1 MIKYFRTGSLFIIG
15 ILCFVSLMNVA
26 GNYAQH
32 IIDSD
37 YGASI
42 VTSLTGAAFVTFL
55 PIFAHIAIVGD
66 KAAVKEYE
74 LHSEQGLLH
83 FGLFWFVVTFFV
95 TLLVRSDFL
104 VSYYSY
110 TTSLLAIWT
119 FFIIASFITDLHKQK
134 KMFKQFYDDQC
145 SCDED

>member
-37 YGASI
+37 YGGSI
-42 VTSLTGAAFVTFL
+42 ATSLTGAAFVTFL
-55 PIFAHIAIVGD
+55 PIFSHIAIVGN
-66 KAAVKEYE
+66 KEAVKEYE
-74 LHSEQGLLH
+74 LHSKETLLH
-83 FGLFWFVVTFFV
+83 FGLFWFVVTFLV

-110 TTSLLAIWT
+110 TTSLLALWT
-119 FFIIASFITDLHKQK
+119 FFVIATIVAELHKK
-134 KMFKQFYDDQC
+134 KKEFEWLYDAQC
-145 SCDED
+145 KDDED